1 MKIAVYSAQ
10 PYDHRFLDE
19 ARLEAVETTPA
30 SPIDAVYF
38 ANRLTLDTVPLAHGC
53 AVVCVFVND
62 ILDAEVLEALHA
74 LGVRAVLLR
83 CAGFNNADVQ
93 AGERLGMFMARVPTY
108 APEAVAEHALAAK
121 APPT

>member
-10 PYDHRFLDE
+10 PYDRRFLDE
-19 ARLEAVETTPA
+19 ARLEAVEATPA

-38 ANRLTLDTVPLAHGC
+38 ANRLTIDTVPLAHGC

-83 CAGFNNADVQ
+83 CAGFNNVDVQ
-93 AGERLGMFMARVPTY
+93 AGEPVSYTHLTLPTIY
-108 APEAVAEHALAAK
+108 SV
-121 APPT
+121 